1 MWCATVGVNAGAR
14 QLVIAMPQG
23 FASAST
29 MILGGAGIIG
39 AIAGIGA
46 MTMRVEAIGATASG
60 LVSEEVAFSDPLVRA
75 APFRSPLLGTAKFER
90 KTARWLSCRAV
101 LRYGLV

>member
-1 MWCATVGVNAGAR
+1 MR
-14 QLVIAMPQG
+14 RD
-23 FASAST
+23 FAFAST
-29 MILGGAGIIG
+29 MIPGGAVIIG

-75 APFRSPLLGTAKFER
+75 APFRSPLLGTVM
-90 KTARWLSCRAV
+90 ARTKNSPAV
-101 LRYGLV
+101 TLPGCFAVA